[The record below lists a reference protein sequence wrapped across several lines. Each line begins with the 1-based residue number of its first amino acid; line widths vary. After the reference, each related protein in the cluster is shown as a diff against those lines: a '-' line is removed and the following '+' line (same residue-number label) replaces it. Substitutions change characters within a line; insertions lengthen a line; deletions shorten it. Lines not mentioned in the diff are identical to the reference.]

1 MKNFIPILIIA
12 IFSSVQ
18 LIGQNEFMAKEYL
31 QEGAFE
37 KAIPIYEK
45 LYEKSPHRWDFVTGL
60 IESYQQLE
68 RYDSAENILVKYLGK
83 SYAQPA
89 GHVLLGQNY
98 LYQKQPEKANQ
109 HFEKALK
116 FIEINPNYI
125 YNIAKYF
132 EQFNLLDFAIKSYQL
147 AMYGNDKLNF
157 DYQIASLYGQQGKL
171 DKMFEAYLTLIQS
184 NPPYLYRIQQNLN
197 DFITESPDNE
207 ANVIFRKLLLKKVQ
221 TQPDVLWNQ
230 LLSWLFVQQKEFQ
243 KAFAQEKAVYNQF
256 KNDFSGVME
265 IGALAHEN
273 RDDAVSSQAYLF
285 VIENALFA
293 DDALTAHLKLLEIDQ
308 QQPQPDL
315 TKIKAKYE
323 LLVNQYGRSPESL
336 PLQLAYANFLSFYA
350 GKPETAIAFLKE
362 TLALDLDLFQAA
374 RVKMALGDMLV
385 YREKFNEALLYYSQ
399 IESQLKNDVM
409 AQEARFKIAKTSFY
423 KGDFDWAQT
432 QLKVLK
438 SSYTQLIA
446 NDALQLHLL
455 ISELSQD
462 DTLHIALKKFARAD
476 WLAFKNSP
484 QEAIDLL
491 QDILTHH
498 AQENIIDNTLFRQ
511 AQLFEITQQFN
522 LAEKNYLQMIQNYPY
537 ELLIDEAYFSLA
549 KLYIHHLNEPDKAK
563 PLLEKIVF
571 EHEDSIHFTESK
583 RLYRTLRGDS
593 ILN

>member
-132 EQFNLLDFAIKSYQL
+132 EQFNLLDFAIKSYKL

-184 NPPYLYRIQQNLN
+184 NPPYIYRIQQNLN

-230 LLSWLFVQQKEFQ
+230 LLSWIFVQQKEFQ

-273 RDDAVSSQAYLF
+273 RDDAVSSQAYRF

-293 DDALTAHLKLLEIDQ
+293 DDALIAHLKLLEIDQ

-336 PLQLAYANFLSFYA
+336 PLQLAYANFLSFYD
-350 GKPETAIAFLKE
+350 GKPDTAIVFLKE

-484 QEAIDLL
+484 QKAIDLL

-511 AQLFEITQQFN
+511 AQLFEATQQFN

-563 PLLEKIVF
+563 PLLEKIIF